1 MKNKNTLNRQYQ
13 VIVIGAGVAGC
24 SIAGELKRCGL
35 SVGIVDQQIGSAR
48 ETSAHETAL
57 AHPQVGKKISKLQRF
72 TQLANQIA
80 NDKWQSAQLFRNAYE
95 PINDLDESSSSQLK
109 ELIDEM
115 KYDEQTIKVLNK
127 NEAKAKVNVGNPG
140 IWYET
145 AAIYSLP
152 KICQLE
158 IAELNREA
166 QYWNSKIAKIKYS
179 ENVWQAYSEDETLIC
194 AAPVCILANGLGVE
208 KLLNSLQ
215 IDLPLRPV
223 RGQLSKFRINADS
236 RLVPY
241 LPKTVLRGDGYCLP
255 AQQTSNQDWIWEIG
269 SSYDEDSADK
279 TPWEQSDI
287 DNAIKGLN
295 LIGCDHLHSREM
307 IPISSFVGIRSAS
320 KDRLPLIGPVT
331 NQTGLFVACCYG
343 SRGVL
348 WSALAGPL
356 IRAYVEAFFAGADR
370 LRAGFLTGA
379 SNLLSAEVAS
389 SVNPAR
395 FFAGG
400 LGARA
405 SNSKPILPDS

>member
-1 MKNKNTLNRQYQ
+1 MKNKNTLNRHHQ
-13 VIVIGAGVAGC
+13 VIIVGAGIAGC
-24 SIAGELKRCGL
+24 SIAGELKRSGL
-35 SVGIVDQQIGSAR
+35 TVGIIDHQIGLAR

-80 NDKWQSAQLFRNAYE
+80 NEKWQSAQLFRNAYE
-95 PINDLDESSSSQLK
+95 PINDLDVSNSSQLK
-109 ELIDEM
+109 ELIHEM
-115 KYDEQTIKVLNK
+115 RYDEQTIKVLTD
-127 NEAKAKVNVGNPG
+127 NEAKVKANVGHPG

-152 KICQLE
+152 QICQLE
-158 IAELNREA
+158 IAELNRED
-166 QYWNSKIAKIKYS
+166 QYWRYKIAKIRYF
-179 ENVWQAYSEDETLIC
+179 ENLWWAYSEDETLIC
-194 AAPVCILANGLGVE
+194 SAPVCVLANGLGVE
-208 KLLNSLQ
+208 KLLNGLE
-215 IDLPLRPV
+215 IDLPIRPV
-223 RGQLSKFRINADS
+223 RGQLSKFRISGDS
-236 RLVPY
+236 GLVPY

-255 AQQTSNQDWIWEIG
+255 AQQSNDHDWTWEIG
-269 SSYDEDSADK
+269 SSYDEDSADL
-279 TPWEQSDI
+279 THWGQSDI

-295 LIGCDHLHSREM
+295 LIGCDHSHKEEM
-307 IPISSFVGIRSAS
+307 MPISSFVGIRSAS

-331 NQTGLFVACCYG
+331 NQTGLFIACCYG

-348 WSALAGPL
+348 WSALAAPL
-356 IRAYVEAFFAGADR
+356 IRAYVEAFFAGAER

-379 SNLLSAEVAS
+379 SAVLSAEVAS

-395 FFAGG
+395 FLAGA

>member
-1 MKNKNTLNRQYQ
+1 MKNKNTLNKHHQ
-13 VIVIGAGVAGC
+13 VIVIGAGIAGC
-24 SIAGELKRCGL
+24 SIAGELKRAGL
-35 SVGIVDQQIGSAR
+35 SVAIVDQHKGIAR

-57 AHPQVGKKISKLQRF
+57 AHPQVGKKLSKLQRF

-80 NDKWQSAQLFRNAYE
+80 NEKWQSAQLFRNAYE
-95 PINDLDESSSSQLK
+95 PIDDLDESKSLHLN

-115 KYDEQTIKVLNK
+115 KYDQQTINVLTK
-127 NEAKAKVNVGNPG
+127 NEAKLKANVDRAG

-145 AAIYSLP
+145 AAVYSLP

-158 IAELNREA
+158 IAEINGEA
-166 QYWNSKIAKIKYS
+166 QCWSYKIAKIRYF
-179 ENVWQAYSEDETLIC
+179 ENVWWAYSEDDTLIC
-194 AAPVCILANGLGVE
+194 TAPVFVLANGLEVE
-208 KLLNSLQ
+208 KLLKSLH

-223 RGQLSKFRINADS
+223 RGQLSKFQISGDS
-236 RLVPY
+236 ELVPY

-255 AQQTSNQDWIWEIG
+255 AQQTSNHDWTWEIG
-269 SSYDEDSADK
+269 SSYDEDSADQ
-279 TPWEQSDI
+279 THWGQSDNE
-287 DNAIKGLN
+287 NAIKGLN
-295 LIGCDHLHSREM
+295 LIGCDHSHSKEM
-307 IPISSFVGIRSAS
+307 IPISSFIGIRTAS

-331 NQTGLFVACCYG
+331 YHTGLFVACCYG

-348 WSALAGPL
+348 WSALAAPL
-356 IRAYVEAFFAGADR
+356 IRAYVEAFFAGAER

-379 SNLLSAEVAS
+379 STLLSAEVAS

-395 FFAGG
+395 FLARG